1 LTGCMVSI
9 ELVSIP
15 YKLIGPQ
22 FALTLI
28 PSDRMVRFFVV
39 NRCNRAMSAWVS
51 QTARIHFRPHQ
62 ASYCFNLIIN
72 TDRLVLYKLKL
83 FPTIRKY
90 RKVKRTAYPLVRRS
104 FHLSRQVIL
113 DSCSSLT
120 ISLMLL
126 GLQDKISCKK
136 VIIFVSD
143 IGMKSILYSWIGFA
157 DLKASREEKNVGLGP
172 IAQAVS
178 ERSFQEVTL
187 ICDVP
192 NSDCKKYV
200 KWLKTFTSALI
211 QTKKVSLSS
220 PTHFGDIYEAA
231 VGVIKETLESEDS
244 DVELTYHLS
253 PGTPAMA
260 AVWIIIAKTRYPAT
274 LIESSINEGVKVA
287 SVPFDLSAE
296 FIPDLLRKPDE
307 KLEKLTAGLLPEA
320 PEFKSITHRS
330 NIMKRIVAKARLIA
344 PRSVP
349 VLIEGDSGTGK
360 ELLARAIHNASIR
373 VEKSFVAV
381 NCGAIPS
388 ELIESELFGHE
399 KGAFTGA
406 EKQRIGYFEAA
417 NEGTLFLD
425 EIGELPLAAQV
436 KLLRALQEKEVT
448 RLGASK
454 PIPFDVRV
462 IAATNRDLIKEI
474 AQGRFRPDLFYRI
487 AVAVL
492 KLPPL
497 KDRAGD
503 VGLLIDN
510 ILAQINEESVHE
522 PGYKYKKISAAA
534 KNLMLQHAWPGNVR
548 ELQNT
553 LTRAAIW
560 SSGTTIDLADIQ
572 DALLPMAQAGDDGLL
587 GKPLDDGINLL
598 NLMEKLAQHYLK
610 RALAEVNGSKTKAA
624 ELLGFSNYQTFTN
637 WLKKYRVK

>member
-1 LTGCMVSI
+1 MTVS
-9 ELVSIP
+9 
-15 YKLIGPQ
+15 LI
-22 FALTLI
+22 L
-28 PSDRMVRFFVV
+28 
-39 NRCNRAMSAWVS
+39 
-51 QTARIHFRPHQ
+51 
-62 ASYCFNLIIN
+62 
-72 TDRLVLYKLKL
+72 
-83 FPTIRKY
+83 
-90 RKVKRTAYPLVRRS
+90 
-104 FHLSRQVIL
+104 LS
-113 DSCSSLT
+113 
-120 ISLMLL
+120 
-126 GLQDKISCKK
+126 LQDKISCKK
-136 VIIFVSD
+136 RNIFVSYAV
-143 IGMKSILYSWIGFA
+143 MKSILYSWVGFT

-178 ERSFQEVTL
+178 ERSFQEIIL
-187 ICDVP
+187 ISDVP
-192 NSDCKKYV
+192 DSDCNGYV
-200 KWLKTFTSALI
+200 KWLKTFTAAQI

-231 VGVIKETLESEDS
+231 VGVIKETQDS
-244 DVELTYHLS
+244 KDGDVELTYHLS

-260 AVWIIIAKTRYPAT
+260 AVWIIISKTRYPAT
-274 LIESSINEGVKVA
+274 LIESSIKGGVKVA
-287 SVPFDLSAE
+287 SVPFDISAE
-296 FIPDLLRKPDE
+296 FIPDLLRKQDE
-307 KLEKLTAGLLPEA
+307 RLEKLTAGLSPEA
-320 PEFKSITHRS
+320 PEFDNIIHRS
-330 NIMKRIVAKARLIA
+330 NIMERVIAKARLIT

-360 ELLARAIHNASIR
+360 ELLARAIHKASPR
-373 VEKSFVAV
+373 KGKSFVAV

-388 ELIESELFGHE
+388 ELIESEFFGHE

-417 NEGTLFLD
+417 NAGTLFLD
-425 EIGELPLAAQV
+425 EIGELPLQAQV
-436 KLLRALQEKEVT
+436 KLLRVLQEKEVT

-462 IAATNRDLIKEI
+462 IAATNRDLIKDI

-497 KDRAGD
+497 KDRTGD
-503 VGLLIDN
+503 VGLLVDR
-510 ILAQINEESVHE
+510 ILDQINEESVNE
-522 PGYKYKKISAAA
+522 PGYKHKKISAAA
-534 KNLMLQHAWPGNVR
+534 KNLMLQHNWPGNVR

-553 LTRAAIW
+553 LRRAAIW
-560 SSGTTIDLADIQ
+560 SPGTTIDLEDIR
-572 DALLPMAQAGDDGLL
+572 DAMLPMPRPGGDGLL

-637 WLKKYRVK
+637 WLKKYHVN

>member
-1 LTGCMVSI
+1 M
-9 ELVSIP
+9 
-15 YKLIGPQ
+15 
-22 FALTLI
+22 A
-28 PSDRMVRFFVV
+28 FV
-39 NRCNRAMSAWVS
+39 
-51 QTARIHFRPHQ
+51 
-62 ASYCFNLIIN
+62 
-72 TDRLVLYKLKL
+72 LKFIMNVYL
-83 FPTIRKY
+83 
-90 RKVKRTAYPLVRRS
+90 
-104 FHLSRQVIL
+104 
-113 DSCSSLT
+113 
-120 ISLMLL
+120 
-126 GLQDKISCKK
+126 LQDKISCKK
-136 VIIFVSD
+136 INIFVSNTD
-143 IGMKSILYSWIGFA
+143 MKSILYSWIGFT
-157 DLKASREEKNVGLGP
+157 DLKAARGKKNLGLGP

-178 ERSFQEVTL
+178 ERSFQEVIL
-187 ICDVP
+187 IYDVP
-192 NSDCKKYV
+192 DSDCNHYV
-200 KWLKTFTSALI
+200 KWLKTFTSAKI
-211 QTKKVSLSS
+211 QTRKVSLSS

-231 VGVIKETLESEDS
+231 VGVIKEKQSSQDS
-244 DVELTYHLS
+244 DAELTFHLS

-260 AVWIIIAKTRYPAT
+260 AVWIIIAKTRYLAT
-274 LIESSINEGVKVA
+274 LIESSIKEGVKVA

-307 KLEKLTAGLLPEA
+307 KLEKLTAGFLPEA
-320 PEFKSITHRS
+320 PEFENIIHRS
-330 NIMKRIVAKARLIA
+330 NAMKRIVAKARLIA

-360 ELLARAIHNASIR
+360 ELLARAIHKASPRKGKPFI
-373 VEKSFVAV
+373 AV

-417 NEGTLFLD
+417 NKGTLFLD

-448 RLGASK
+448 RLGASI
-454 PIPFDVRV
+454 PVPFDVRV

-497 KDRAGD
+497 KDRTGD
-503 VGLLIDN
+503 IGLLIDR
-510 ILAQINEESVHE
+510 ILDQINEESVSE

-534 KNLMLQHAWPGNVR
+534 KNLMIQHSWPGNVR
-548 ELQNT
+548 ELQNM

-560 SSGTTIDLADIQ
+560 SPGTTIDLEDIQ
-572 DALLPMAQAGDDGLL
+572 DAMLPMAQPGDDGLL

-637 WLKKYRVK
+637 WLKKYRVN

>member
-1 LTGCMVSI
+1 
-9 ELVSIP
+9 
-15 YKLIGPQ
+15 
-22 FALTLI
+22 
-28 PSDRMVRFFVV
+28 
-39 NRCNRAMSAWVS
+39 
-51 QTARIHFRPHQ
+51 
-62 ASYCFNLIIN
+62 
-72 TDRLVLYKLKL
+72 
-83 FPTIRKY
+83 
-90 RKVKRTAYPLVRRS
+90 
-104 FHLSRQVIL
+104 
-113 DSCSSLT
+113 
-120 ISLMLL
+120 
-126 GLQDKISCKK
+126 
-136 VIIFVSD
+136 
-143 IGMKSILYSWIGFA
+143 MKSILYSWIGFT
-157 DLKASREEKNVGLGP
+157 DLKASRGEKNLGIGP

-178 ERSFQEVTL
+178 ERSFQEVIL
-187 ICDVP
+187 IYDVP
-192 NSDCKKYV
+192 DSDCEDYV
-200 KWLKTFTSALI
+200 KWLKTFTSAKI
-211 QTKKVSLSS
+211 NTKKASLSS

-231 VGVIKETLESEDS
+231 AGVIKETLQRNED
-244 DVELTYHLS
+244 DAELTYHLS

-274 LIESSINEGVKVA
+274 LIESSIKGGAKVA

-320 PEFKSITHRS
+320 PEFENIIHRS
-330 NIMKRIVAKARLIA
+330 NTMKRVVAKARLIA

-360 ELLARAIHNASIR
+360 ELLARAIHKSSPR
-373 VEKSFVAV
+373 REKSFVAV

-417 NEGTLFLD
+417 NSGTLFLD
-425 EIGELPLAAQV
+425 EIGELPLTAQV
-436 KLLRALQEKEVT
+436 KLLRTLQEKEVT
-448 RLGASK
+448 RLGASI
-454 PIPFDVRV
+454 PVPFDVRV
-462 IAATNRDLIKEI
+462 IAATNRDLITEI

-503 VGLLIDN
+503 VGLLVDR
-510 ILAQINEESVHE
+510 ILDQINEESVDE
-522 PGYKYKKISAAA
+522 PGYKYRKISAAA
-534 KNLMLQHAWPGNVR
+534 KNLMIQHAWPGNVR

-560 SSGTTIDLADIQ
+560 SPGTTIDPDDIQ
-572 DALLPMAQAGDDGLL
+572 DAMLPMAQPGDDGLL
-587 GKPLDDGINLL
+587 GKPLNDGINLL

-610 RALAEVNGSKTKAA
+610 RALAEVNGNKTKAA

-637 WLKKYRVK
+637 WLKKYRVN

>member
-1 LTGCMVSI
+1 
-9 ELVSIP
+9 
-15 YKLIGPQ
+15 
-22 FALTLI
+22 
-28 PSDRMVRFFVV
+28 
-39 NRCNRAMSAWVS
+39 
-51 QTARIHFRPHQ
+51 
-62 ASYCFNLIIN
+62 
-72 TDRLVLYKLKL
+72 
-83 FPTIRKY
+83 
-90 RKVKRTAYPLVRRS
+90 
-104 FHLSRQVIL
+104 
-113 DSCSSLT
+113 
-120 ISLMLL
+120 
-126 GLQDKISCKK
+126 
-136 VIIFVSD
+136 
-143 IGMKSILYSWIGFA
+143 MKSILFSWIGFT
-157 DLKASREEKNVGLGP
+157 DLKASKEEKNVGLGP

-178 ERSFQEVTL
+178 ERSFQEIIL
-187 ICDVP
+187 ISDVP
-192 NSDCKKYV
+192 GSDCIEYV
-200 KWLKTFTSALI
+200 KWLKTFTPAQI
-211 QTKKVSLSS
+211 NTKKVSLSG

-231 VGVIKETLESEDS
+231 VGVIKETLEPVDS

-260 AVWIIIAKTRYPAT
+260 AVWIIIAKTRFPAT
-274 LIESSINEGVKVA
+274 LIESSIKEGVKVA

-320 PEFKSITHRS
+320 PEFENIIHRS
-330 NIMKRIVAKARLIA
+330 NVMKRIVAKARLIA

-360 ELLARAIHNASIR
+360 ELLARAIHKASPCK
-373 VEKSFVAV
+373 ENPFVAV

-399 KGAFTGA
+399 KGSFTGA

-417 NEGTLFLD
+417 NAGTLFLD

-436 KLLRALQEKEVT
+436 KLLRALQEKEIT
-448 RLGASK
+448 RVGASK
-454 PIPFDVRV
+454 PIPFNVRI

-474 AQGRFRPDLFYRI
+474 AKDRFRPDLFYRI

-497 KDRAGD
+497 KDRTGD
-503 VGLLIDN
+503 LGLLVDR
-510 ILAQINEESVHE
+510 ILAQINEESVDE
-522 PGYKYKKISAAA
+522 PGYRYKKISANA

-560 SSGTTIDLADIQ
+560 SSGTTIDLEDIR
-572 DALLPMAQAGDDGLL
+572 DAMLPMAQAGGDGLL
-587 GKPLDDGINLL
+587 GKPLIDGINLS

>member
-1 LTGCMVSI
+1 M
-9 ELVSIP
+9 
-15 YKLIGPQ
+15 KLI
-22 FALTLI
+22 
-28 PSDRMVRFFVV
+28 
-39 NRCNRAMSAWVS
+39 
-51 QTARIHFRPHQ
+51 
-62 ASYCFNLIIN
+62 
-72 TDRLVLYKLKL
+72 L
-83 FPTIRKY
+83 F
-90 RKVKRTAYPLVRRS
+90 
-104 FHLSRQVIL
+104 
-113 DSCSSLT
+113 C
-120 ISLMLL
+120 
-126 GLQDKISCKK
+126 
-136 VIIFVSD
+136 
-143 IGMKSILYSWIGFA
+143 WIGFT
-157 DLKASREEKNVGLGP
+157 DLKASRGEKNVGLGP
-172 IAQAVS
+172 IAQAVV
-178 ERSFQEVTL
+178 ERSFQEIFL
-187 ICDVP
+187 ISDVP
-192 NSDCKKYV
+192 DSDCKEYV
-200 KWLKTFTSALI
+200 KWLKTFTSAHI
-211 QTKKVSLSS
+211 QIKKASLSS

-231 VGVIKETLESEDS
+231 IGVVKETLKHNDN

-260 AVWIIIAKTRYPAT
+260 AVWIIIAKTRFPAT
-274 LIESSINEGVKVA
+274 LIESSIKGGVKVA

-307 KLEKLTAGLLPEA
+307 KLEKLTAGLLSEA
-320 PEFKSITHRS
+320 PEFENIIHRS

-360 ELLARAIHNASIR
+360 ELLARAIHIASPR
-373 VEKSFVAV
+373 GENPFVAV
-381 NCGAIPS
+381 NCGAIPA

-417 NEGTLFLD
+417 STGTLFLD
-425 EIGELPLAAQV
+425 EIGELPLQAQV

-454 PIPFDVRV
+454 PISFDVRV

-474 AQGRFRPDLFYRI
+474 TNSRFRPDLFYRI

-497 KDRAGD
+497 KNRAGD
-503 VGLLIDN
+503 VGLLIDR
-510 ILAQINEESVHE
+510 IMAQINEESVDE
-522 PGYKYKKISAAA
+522 PGYKYKKISVAA

-560 SSGTTIDLADIQ
+560 SSGTTIDLEDIRE
-572 DALLPMAQAGDDGLL
+572 ALLPMVQPGDDGLL

-598 NLMEKLAQHYLK
+598 DLMEKLAQHYLK
-610 RALAEVNGSKTKAA
+610 RALAEVNGNKTKAA
-624 ELLGFSNYQTFTN
+624 GLLGFSNYQTFTN
-637 WLKKYRVK
+637 WLKKYRVN

>member
-1 LTGCMVSI
+1 
-9 ELVSIP
+9 
-15 YKLIGPQ
+15 
-22 FALTLI
+22 
-28 PSDRMVRFFVV
+28 
-39 NRCNRAMSAWVS
+39 
-51 QTARIHFRPHQ
+51 
-62 ASYCFNLIIN
+62 
-72 TDRLVLYKLKL
+72 
-83 FPTIRKY
+83 
-90 RKVKRTAYPLVRRS
+90 
-104 FHLSRQVIL
+104 
-113 DSCSSLT
+113 
-120 ISLMLL
+120 
-126 GLQDKISCKK
+126 
-136 VIIFVSD
+136 
-143 IGMKSILYSWIGFA
+143 MKSILYSWIGFT
-157 DLKASREEKNVGLGP
+157 DLKASRGEKNLGLGP

-178 ERSFQEVTL
+178 KRSFQEVTL
-187 ICDVP
+187 LCDVP
-192 NSDCKKYV
+192 DSDCKEFV
-200 KWLKTFTSALI
+200 KWLKTFTSAQI

-220 PTHFGDIYEAA
+220 PTHFGDIYETA
-231 VGVIKETLESEDS
+231 VGVIKETIESEDS

-274 LIESSINEGVKVA
+274 LIESSIKGGVKVA

-307 KLEKLTAGLLPEA
+307 KLEKLTAGLLLEA
-320 PEFKSITHRS
+320 PEFENIIHRS
-330 NIMKRIVAKARLIA
+330 NTMKRVVAKARLIA

-360 ELLARAIHNASIR
+360 ELLARAIHKASPR
-373 VEKSFVAV
+373 KEKPFVAV

-406 EKQRIGYFEAA
+406 EKQRLGYFEAA
-417 NEGTLFLD
+417 DTGTLFLD

-503 VGLLIDN
+503 VGLLVDR
-510 ILAQINEESVHE
+510 ILAQINEDSVDE
-522 PGYKYKKISAAA
+522 PGYKYKKISSAA
-534 KNLMLQHAWPGNVR
+534 KNLMLQHTWPGNVR

-553 LTRAAIW
+553 LRRVAIW
-560 SSGTTIDLADIQ
+560 SSGTTIGLEDIR
-572 DALLPMAQAGDDGLL
+572 DAMLPTTQTGDDGLL
-587 GKPLDDGINLL
+587 GKPLGDGINLL
-598 NLMEKLAQHYLK
+598 DLMEKLAQHYLK